1 MRKNGKTVLLHE
13 VVQFRNCIYFSNTF
27 HRDDTKKENNKA
39 VFDGVGWNCNLGI
52 VHTIPTIRSS

>member
-1 MRKNGKTVLLHE
+1 MVKQCCFMKLYNLEIVYTLD
-13 VVQFRNCIYFSNTF
+13 
-27 HRDDTKKENNKA
+27 HRDNTKKENNKA